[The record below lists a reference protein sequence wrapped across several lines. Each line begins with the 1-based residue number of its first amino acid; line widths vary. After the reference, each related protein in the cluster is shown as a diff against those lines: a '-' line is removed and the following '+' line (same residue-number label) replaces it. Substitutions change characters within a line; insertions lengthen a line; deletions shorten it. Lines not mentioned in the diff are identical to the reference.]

1 MSTFEN
7 GWICKSCWKPNR
19 EQDVRCYRCK
29 APNPAYD
36 IVTRVHER
44 APRPPRKP
52 VLGPALSRSRTA
64 IGRAWT
70 GAWSAAF
77 AGVRNVFAAIR
88 FVASL
93 PVTAVRAAARAV
105 SSAAVATFRLAITV
119 VQFVGSIVAAAAKAV
134 SSAATAT
141 FRLVVTVVLF
151 IGSAVAAAARAAT
164 HAVVFTAMLP
174 VRLVATVLR
183 WISAMARS
191 VGRGFS
197 QLALALSRT
206 LSSLRGRLIGLLQV
220 LHLSGHNGRNTPHLR

>member
-19 EQDVRCYRCK
+19 EQDMRCYRCK
-29 APNPAYD
+29 APNPDYD
-36 IVTRVHER
+36 LVMQVHER

-52 VLGPALSRSRTA
+52 VLGPALSHSRA
-64 IGRAWT
+64 AVGRAWT

-77 AGVRNVFAAIR
+77 GGVRNVFAAIR

-105 SSAAVATFRLAITV
+105 SSAALATFRVAVTV
-119 VQFVGSIVAAAAKAV
+119 VQV
-134 SSAATAT
+134 
-141 FRLVVTVVLF
+141 
-151 IGSAVAAAARAAT
+151 IGSTVAAAARAVTRAVAFVGSAVASAARAVAR
-164 HAVVFTAMLP
+164 AVVFTAMLP
-174 VRLVATVLR
+174 VRLVAAVLR

-206 LSSLRGRLIGLLQV
+206 LSSVRGRLVGLLQV
-220 LHLSGHNGRNTPHLR
+220 LHLSGHNGRNTSHLR

>member
-7 GWICKSCWKPNR
+7 GWICKNCWKPNR

-36 IVTRVHER
+36 IVTQVHER

-52 VLGPALSRSRTA
+52 VLGPALSRSRA
-64 IGRAWT
+64 AVGRAWT

-77 AGVRNVFAAIR
+77 AGMRSVFAAIR
-88 FVASL
+88 FVALL

-105 SSAAVATFRLAITV
+105 SAAALATFRMALTV
-119 VQFVGSIVAAAAKAV
+119 IQ
-134 SSAATAT
+134 
-141 FRLVVTVVLF
+141 VV
-151 IGSAVAAAARAAT
+151 GSAVAAAARAVAAAARAAT
-164 HAVVFTAMLP
+164 RAVVFTAMLP
-174 VRLVATVLR
+174 VRLAAAV
-183 WISAMARS
+183 WWGISAIARS
-191 VGRGFS
+191 VGHGFS

-206 LSSLRGRLIGLLQV
+206 LSSVRGRLVGVLQV